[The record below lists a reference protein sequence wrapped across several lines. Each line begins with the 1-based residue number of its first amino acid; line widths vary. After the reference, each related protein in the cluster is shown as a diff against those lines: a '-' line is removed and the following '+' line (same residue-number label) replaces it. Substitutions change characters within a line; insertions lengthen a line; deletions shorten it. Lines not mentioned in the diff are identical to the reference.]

1 MKKNNTTNKATKL
14 DWINDAFAIANV
26 KNYSDTCT
34 FFNLY
39 VKSAVGNVAIYGA
52 KVISSE
58 GHDDFIAWPS
68 RADANDKSKFY
79 NECSIKFDDD
89 FEKLI
94 ISEVAK
100 MI

>member
-1 MKKNNTTNKATKL
+1 MKKNNTNKATKL

-26 KNYSDTCT
+26 KNYSDACT

-58 GHDDFIAWPS
+58 GYDDFIAWPS
-68 RADANDKSKFY
+68 RADSKDKNKFY
-79 NECSIKFDDD
+79 NECSIIFDDD
-89 FEKLI
+89 FEKQI

-100 MI
+100 LI